1 MSGPSPTRAR
11 AAFRSPG
18 RRDSLAH
25 SFPFSVN
32 KALS

>member
-1 MSGPSPTRAR
+1 MSDPSPTRAP

-25 SFPFSVN
+25 SFLFSVN

>member
-1 MSGPSPTRAR
+1 MSGPSPTRAP
-11 AAFRSPG
+11 AAFLSPE